1 MTYAQFTSLCK
12 GLLVGD
18 NAIPIDPEVQLALFS
33 YASDKVANEADALKL
48 FTASKSDGIVRSG
61 PGNSY
66 VRQMEMPSIVSGKVL
81 ESFIIDLDDELCYP
95 LARYFVSFITKEKMA
110 YHVAEAE
117 NLIRIYN
124 SKVESYMSRLK
135 QEGGYTV

>member
-1 MTYAQFTSLCK
+1 MTYAQFTFLCR

-18 NAIPIDPEVQLALFS
+18 NAIPADPEVQLALFS

-48 FTASKSDGIVRSG
+48 FTASKSDGIVRNG
-61 PGNSY
+61 PGNSF
-66 VRQMEMPSIVSGKVL
+66 VREMNMPTVTNGKVS

-124 SKVESYMSRLK
+124 SKVESYMARLK
-135 QEGGYTV
+135 QVEGYK

>member
-1 MTYAQFTSLCK
+1 MTYAQFTFLCR

-18 NAIPIDPEVQLALFS
+18 NAIPADPEVQLALFS
-33 YASDKVANEADALKL
+33 YACDKVANEADALKL
-48 FTASKSDGIVRSG
+48 FTATKSDGVLRNG
-61 PGNSY
+61 PGNSF
-66 VRQMEMPSIVSGKVL
+66 VRQLELPNIVNAKVN
-81 ESFIIDLDDELCYP
+81 ESYIIDLDDELCYP

-124 SKVESYMSRLK
+124 SKVDAYMSRLK
-135 QEGGYTV
+135 QEGGYL